1 LCLQVDLEKA
11 KQEIRSLDEA
21 RIDAYSHS
29 LDLEKENK
37 DLKVK
42 VTGSQELVYNLQH
55 EKEDVEAT
63 CKKNSDK
70 LSKALQKIAALKASS
85 DMDKQSLGRGLEA
98 ARAEIGSLQ
107 ENIKSGLQKM
117 EALEALSN
125 FEKQM
130 LGKELEAALG
140 EIDSLKENFKSAS
153 SETQI
158 LREEYSQVQKSL
170 TVTEQSLSELKSS
183 NEMLQMLNAELQQ
196 VKTTLETSIVN
207 LDNTAASERLE
218 LMKCKEELVEARKA
232 LDKDMASSVDKEK
245 TLSEII
251 AQVDSIKDKLNAP
264 AVKKSLLSRD
274 LLLAGAVAVV
284 AAFTAGLSA
293 HSSCSGKF

>member
-1 LCLQVDLEKA
+1 MQ
-11 KQEIRSLDEA
+11 RSSCWA
-21 RIDAYSHS
+21 
-29 LDLEKENK
+29 
-37 DLKVK
+37 
-42 VTGSQELVYNLQH
+42 
-55 EKEDVEAT
+55 
-63 CKKNSDK
+63 
-70 LSKALQKIAALKASS
+70 
-85 DMDKQSLGRGLEA
+85 
-98 ARAEIGSLQ
+98 
-107 ENIKSGLQKM
+107 
-117 EALEALSN
+117 
-125 FEKQM
+125 
-130 LGKELEAALG
+130 KELEAALG
-140 EIDSLKENFKSAS
+140 EIGSLKENFKSAS
-153 SETQI
+153 SETLI

-196 VKTTLETSIVN
+196 VKTTLETSVVN

-274 LLLAGAVAVV
+274 LLLAGVVALA